1 MPTRFAA
8 AVNCPAC
15 ATRFQTPVEQI
26 LDVRVDPSAKSRM
39 LSGTVNY
46 AVCPNCGATAMLNI
60 PFIYHDPEN
69 EVALLFLPADAGST
83 EVARQ
88 KAVGKLVQDLMSSMP
103 PEERKGYL
111 LQPETFISI
120 ETMVKRVLEL
130 EGVTEEDM
138 ARSQKQR
145 ELLNVLLTSEADTWA
160 QLVEENIDLIDE
172 GFLSLIE
179 YVLQIAARTGN
190 GETEAEKF
198 TALEQF
204 LIDNTE
210 IGKELAQRSEVVQ
223 LFADNPSRETL
234 LHALIVADDEETR
247 GTLIQAGMELLD
259 YTFFQQLLQRIEEA
273 PTDEEEEALTEL
285 RRVILAFRD
294 QITQASQILAQERAI
309 LLGKLLET
317 ENPQLMANS
326 HLSEFDNAFFFV
338 LNTQMQEAQRQKN
351 PKRSAALQEIAQVIN
366 AAMEKTMPPEVA
378 FTRRLMMAPDD
389 EQLRQQI
396 EANKQAL
403 TPQYLAFLQAVE
415 ASGREQGDIESA
427 NRILKIME
435 IAKLVAPEAVATE
448 EPIVDKPHEMQ
459 VKLGSEERTPSGLII
474 AKH

>member
-69 EVALLFLPADAGST
+69 EVALLFLPVDAGTT

-351 PKRSAALQEIAQVIN
+351 PKRIVALQKIAQVIN